1 MSPKTIKRLEDSRDA
16 CNRIREFLKGVS
28 MDTLLGSALL
38 QSAVERQLEIIG
50 EALGAAAKEDDSL
63 VEIIPDLPR
72 IVGLRNRL
80 IHGYDS
86 VDPELVWDV
95 TQTKIPVLKKQ
106 LETAIRGSTH

>member
-16 CNRIREFLKGVS
+16 CARIRDFLKAVPV
-28 MDTLLGSALL
+28 DTFLASALL

-50 EALGAAAKEDDSL
+50 EALGAGAKEDDSL
-63 VEIIPDLPR
+63 VEMIPDLPR

-95 TQTKIPVLKKQ
+95 AQTKISDLQKQ
-106 LETAIRGSTH
+106 LEAVLRDFDD

>member
-1 MSPKTIKRLEDSRDA
+1 MNPKTIKRLEDSSAA
-16 CNRIREFLKGVS
+16 CIRIQEFLKNVS
-28 MDTLLGSALL
+28 LDTFLGSELL

-50 EALGAAAKEDDSL
+50 EALGAAAKQDDSL
-63 VEIIPDLPR
+63 VNIIPDLPR

-95 TQTKIPVLKKQ
+95 ATNKIPALRRQ
-106 LETAIRGSTH
+106 LGLALRQSGI